1 MCLLTAIWAPLGWVL
16 TLERAHASG
25 PWTTA
30 WSEALA
36 FASLVK
42 SGIPVRLSV
51 HDSRRGTFNQRHSAL
66 IDIENENEY
75 EYVPLENIAAD
86 QARCTAISRSRC
98 KAIFQRSSEKSK
110 SVDFGTGSTHK
121 SQDTERAC
129 FQHRR
134 RRLKPGILVHPPGR
148 EF

>member
-16 TLERAHASG
+16 TLDPAHATG

-42 SGIPVRLSV
+42 AGIPVRLSGQ
-51 HDSRRGTFNQRHSAL
+51 DSRRGTFNQRHSAL

-75 EYVPLENIAAD
+75 EYEYVPLENIAAD
-86 QARCTAISRSRC
+86 QARCTAISRSR
-98 KAIFQRSSEKSK
+98 
-110 SVDFGTGSTHK
+110 
-121 SQDTERAC
+121 
-129 FQHRR
+129 
-134 RRLKPGILVHPPGR
+134 
-148 EF
+148 